1 MSATFTAVI
10 TREIEIEVEYEYSK
24 ATRGARDSF
33 GAPEEPDEPES
44 VEIIGATSDGKPFE
58 LTDEEKKML
67 EDEALSE
74 ICSARESAAEAKYD
88 AWRDDR

>member
-58 LTDEEKKML
+58 LTDEETKAM
-67 EDEALSE
+67 EAEALDDV
-74 ICSARESAAEAKYD
+74 AAQYEAAQEAKYD
-88 AWRDDR
+88 AWRDR